1 MLFASIPMVFA
12 DVEKNNESSVSEERV
27 INEETENNLIEE
39 NADEKD
45 EDTKE
50 EPLENSAET
59 EEKNDE
65 STAAEPETAETPA
78 ANQEEV
84 FPESKETEEPE
95 STVIPEATESPMPEI
110 DLEETI
116 NNGVKYSELSDDE
129 KAEAQKQ
136 YGIRDDVF
144 ADCENEGFDLQNTL
158 EFGVLIQ
165 NAGITASEYKIM
177 LNNFESKDQLFDELK
192 SFANFKYSVP
202 ALKIQENAEY
212 RSLFISGLTSEKV
225 LQTAALSAMLGTA
238 GTASYADMSYEEIET
253 KLTEEQFLEYSSI
266 MSCLSEVMPM
276 EDEDETIYDTS
287 KYPDAPFTFDRNNNE
302 TFNESSGALGYNL
315 SGLSLPGKNGLDLN
329 LSASYNT
336 ANSSPTDIGSLPATT
351 VGVV

>member
-1 MLFASIPMVFA
+1 MFTSIPMVFA
-12 DVEKNNESSVSEERV
+12 DVEKTNESSVSEEQV

-45 EDTKE
+45 EDIKNETLDKNE
-50 EPLENSAET
+50 EIED
-59 EEKNDE
+59 KNDE
-65 STAAEPETAETPA
+65 SASEQEAVETPST
-78 ANQEEV
+78 EKDEGV
-84 FPESKETEEPE
+84 LPEAEETEEPE
-95 STVIPEATESPMPEI
+95 TTVIPEATETPMPEI
-110 DLEETI
+110 NLEETI

-177 LNNFESKDQLFDELK
+177 LNNFESKEQVFDELE

-212 RSLFISGLTSEKV
+212 RSLFINGLTSEKV
-225 LQTAALSAMLGTA
+225 LQTAALSAMLGIA
-238 GTASYADMSYEEIET
+238 GIASYADMSYEEIET

-266 MSCLSEVMPM
+266 MS
-276 EDEDETIYDTS
+276 
-287 KYPDAPFTFDRNNNE
+287 
-302 TFNESSGALGYNL
+302 
-315 SGLSLPGKNGLDLN
+315 
-329 LSASYNT
+329 
-336 ANSSPTDIGSLPATT
+336 
-351 VGVV
+351 